1 MKNIESKKDKSTQ
14 NYTLITGATGGLGRA
29 FCKELIG
36 KNNLILTGTSIE
48 KLNKLKTELQ
58 AIDNSKEII
67 CIACDLSSHQDR
79 LNLLN
84 KLTECKYTIN
94 LLINNA
100 GFITEGSIEYA
111 EMDTILKCIQVN
123 CEGTIHL
130 TKTLIDTRDKNQEMR
145 IICITSMASNYPM
158 PYMAIY
164 SATKSLLKNF
174 MISLRE
180 EYRDKNVKVLIV
192 EPGAIAT
199 SDDMKLAI
207 EAQGLKGKMSSIR
220 PDIIAKKAVKKSL
233 KHKQRYI
240 PGFFNKITL
249 FVSNLT
255 PQKIKTKTISKMWR
269 KSQKKRNIK

>member
-1 MKNIESKKDKSTQ
+1 M
-14 NYTLITGATGGLGRA
+14 
-29 FCKELIG
+29 
-36 KNNLILTGTSIE
+36 ILTGTSDE
-48 KLNKLKTELQ
+48 KLNKLKAELQ
-58 AIDNSKEII
+58 AIDDSKEII
-67 CIACDLSSHQDR
+67 CISCDLSSHQDR

-84 KLTECKYTIN
+84 KLAEDKYTIDF
-94 LLINNA
+94 LINNA

-130 TKTLIDTRDKNQEMR
+130 TKSLIDTRDKNQEMR

-180 EYRDKNVKVLIV
+180 EYKSQNVKVLIV

-207 EAQGLKGKMSSIR
+207 EAQGLKGKMSSTS
-220 PDIIAKKAVKKSL
+220 PEVIAKKSIKKSI
-233 KHKQRYI
+233 KHKNRYI
-240 PGFFNKITL
+240 PGFFNKVTL
-249 FVSNLT
+249 FVSNLAPT
-255 PQKIKTKTISKMWR
+255 KLKTKAISKMWR